1 MAGGYPQRA
10 VNTVIETASGTNEA
24 RTVIVEEATDA
35 TGVATFDLTQFAIS
49 EIFDFAVE
57 VIDDAVDL
65 AALVFAH
72 KLAISNTACTCVGY
86 TSDALTGVLAAV
98 GAGVNIRVK
107 ILCR

>member
-1 MAGGYPQRA
+1 MTYPA
-10 VNTVIETASGTNEA
+10 KATNTIVQTASGVSEA
-24 RTVIVEEATDA
+24 RTVIVEEQTDA
-35 TGVATFDLTQFAIS
+35 TGVATFDLTQYVIG

-57 VIDDAVDL
+57 VLDDAVDL

-86 TSDALTGVLAAV
+86 TANGVTGVLVAV
-98 GAGVNIRVK
+98 GAGVNIRVR